1 MEHLFHTTMKDND
14 VKQYIWYTDEFQRSQ
29 NTACL
34 VWSLFLYT
42 NTYTHTEY
50 LFIHPSIYRYMGLH
64 YPPATTHSVKKAMHF
79 EDGRVRRTIK
89 EQCILRMAEWE
100 DGSVLSPQQCCGTS
114 ELTNPGAAVG
124 LLVEWDNITSIQ
136 TESIET

>member
-1 MEHLFHTTMKDND
+1 M
-14 VKQYIWYTDEFQRSQ
+14 Q
-29 NTACL
+29 
-34 VWSLFLYT
+34 
-42 NTYTHTEY
+42 
-50 LFIHPSIYRYMGLH
+50 
-64 YPPATTHSVKKAMHF
+64 F

-89 EQCILRMAEWE
+89 EQCILKMAEWE

-114 ELTNPGAAVG
+114 ELTNPGVAVG